1 MTKQSRKKGHKCST
15 LCLLEAYYN
24 TTKEVPTIDKIMK
37 ISGLS
42 ALQADR
48 YCKILVNSKESN
60 PNSKESKP
68 NSKVSKTS
76 STGVEKIKK
85 VPKKPKSAKKSSSNE
100 LNINK
105 NTLPK
110 IKPVDPVL
118 IQLPQKLSKKELTHA
133 SNYNTDNK
141 HTETTKI
148 DPVLDIKP
156 DKNPE
161 NTKDRII
168 RMFKEGKRPKEILTT
183 LNQEGISVS
192 PTIVIDTIEK
202 EFMK

>member
-48 YCKILVNSKESN
+48 YCKILIANSDICQ
-60 PNSKESKP
+60 
-68 NSKVSKTS
+68 SKTS
-76 STGVEKIKK
+76 STVVEKIKK

-105 NTLPK
+105 VTLPEM
-110 IKPVDPVL
+110 KPMVPVFL
-118 IQLPQKLSKKELTHA
+118 QQPSKEPKKELPT
-133 SNYNTDNK
+133 NRKNNTDNK

-192 PTIVIDTIEK
+192 PAIVIDTIEK